1 MKQFLKYS
9 FLAAVA
15 VMFAACD
22 FLNVPDNGPVIKG
35 DQVAAVKLNP
45 QQQDSMDKI
54 FSLSNPV
61 MKARVETLKN
71 DKNSKNVYL
80 IGSQSELLA
89 LCSDVLTPPEIDF
102 KHHVVIYGLVALPT
116 SQGVS
121 RKVELYL
128 QNNGDATF
136 YAEIL
141 ATSVDPL
148 IGMAIPYGVFEVSE
162 VKIKHL
168 DMQSRTVFY

>member
-1 MKQFLKYS
+1 
-9 FLAAVA
+9 
-15 VMFAACD
+15 MFAACD

-45 QQQDSMDKI
+45 QQQNSMDKI

-71 DKNSKNVYL
+71 DKNSKDVYL

-102 KHHVVIYGLVALPT
+102 KHHSRDLWIGGTTYLTGR
-116 SQGVS
+116 VS
-121 RKVELYL
+121 K
-128 QNNGDATF
+128 
-136 YAEIL
+136 
-141 ATSVDPL
+141 
-148 IGMAIPYGVFEVSE
+148 
-162 VKIKHL
+162 
-168 DMQSRTVFY
+168 SRTLSTE